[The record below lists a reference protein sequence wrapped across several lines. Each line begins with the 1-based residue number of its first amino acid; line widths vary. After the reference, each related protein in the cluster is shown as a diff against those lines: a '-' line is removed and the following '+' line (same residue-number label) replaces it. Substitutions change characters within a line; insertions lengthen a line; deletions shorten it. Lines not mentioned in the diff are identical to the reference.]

1 LAYLH
6 TYICEYVM
14 DQFVTTVKLDNELYT
29 QFKEINVRARI
40 SFQDFVNKCLQK
52 YIEDDSFRNEIS
64 ESVTQQLS
72 YNQPFQFSNPKDKK

>member
-1 LAYLH
+1 
-6 TYICEYVM
+6 M

-64 ESVTQQLS
+64 ESVVQQLS